1 MSVFCTGH
9 PLRNQQADRFGA
21 RPYRRLLGNAPS
33 VEGFSFGLRHHEL
46 NAGFLFFHAHNLHKS
61 LDMRNSASYT
71 SYTTYA
77 IEYERKHGDTDMTI
91 DQQIA
96 AARNEV
102 RKHQFGTAAYDAAFD
117 AMRAITVA
125 LASNRTEEFC
135 SIDSGIHRTRLMN
148 GKVI

>member
-1 MSVFCTGH
+1 MRFAISGACVVFKKTM
-9 PLRNQQADRFGA
+9 PFIVD
-21 RPYRRLLGNAPS
+21 
-33 VEGFSFGLRHHEL
+33 VL
-46 NAGFLFFHAHNLHKS
+46 NDGVYING
-61 LDMRNSASYT
+61 
-71 SYTTYA
+71 

-135 SIDSGIHRTRLMN
+135 SVDSGIHRTRIMN
-148 GKVI
+148 GKVV